1 MSRRTVLVAVWLAGT
16 VLATSL
22 AFGAVSLVLA
32 GVSGD
37 RAEHLRFGN
46 TVILQPASIERPAAP
61 TTTTPG
67 RGGRPSTTTGVAAGR
82 SPSAGDPS
90 VGVAPTTAAPATPPL
105 SADPNGGPSGAATAD
120 PTSGRSGHGG
130 SSSDDGPAPV
140 PSAPSGAPP
149 VSTTY
154 STGGGTLTASCTGST
169 IRSSSFPI
177 VARSSGV
184 RARPGRGAESWARW
198 RASAAPFSCM
208 SGRRSRHAAATD

>member
-105 SADPNGGPSGAATAD
+105 SA
-120 PTSGRSGHGG
+120 
-130 SSSDDGPAPV
+130 
-140 PSAPSGAPP
+140 
-149 VSTTY
+149 
-154 STGGGTLTASCTGST
+154 
-169 IRSSSFPI
+169 
-177 VARSSGV
+177 
-184 RARPGRGAESWARW
+184 
-198 RASAAPFSCM
+198 
-208 SGRRSRHAAATD
+208 

>member
-105 SADPNGGPSGAATAD
+105 SADP
-120 PTSGRSGHGG
+120 TSGRSGHGG

-169 IRSSSFPI
+169 IRLVSASPASGFTMQVSDSGPEQ
-177 VARSSGV
+177 VQVKFRSAQHEFEIQLQCVGG
-184 RARPGRGAESWARW
+184 RPRPG
-198 RASAAPFSCM
+198 
-208 SGRRSRHAAATD
+208 DN